1 MKRHFPL
8 LLLCSVWLLLCAPT
22 NTSARTATVR
32 LAAAASMTDA
42 VRELIQAFTATHPG
56 VTIQPNFASSG
67 SLAKQIIHGAPVD
80 LYISANERWM
90 NWLVENRAIEPGT
103 ARILAHNALVFIG
116 PSTTRART
124 MQDLTSLARIG
135 IGSPKSVPA
144 GQYAAQA
151 MENGGIYRQ
160 LLEDRRLVMAKDVRQ
175 ALLYAD
181 RGEVDGAFVYRTDAR
196 LARKS
201 TVLFTVPPEL
211 HDPVA
216 YTLGLTPG
224 GRQNP
229 EAQAF
234 YSFVTGPQAAGILK
248 SYGFTPPGGKQK

>member
-1 MKRHFPL
+1 MKRSIPVL
-8 LLLCSVWLLLCAPT
+8 LITIWMLSVVLAPGRVG
-22 NTSARTATVR
+22 AATVR

-42 VRELIQAFTATHPG
+42 VRELIQAFTAAHPG

-67 SLAKQIIHGAPVD
+67 SLAKQIIQGAPVD
-80 LYISANERWM
+80 LYISANQRWM
-90 NWLVENRAIEPGT
+90 NWLVENRAIDPGT

-124 MQDLTSLARIG
+124 MLDLTSLARIG

-151 MENGGIYRQ
+151 MENAGIYRQ
-160 LLEDRRLVMAKDVRQ
+160 LLEDRCLVMAKDVRQ

-211 HDPVA
+211 HDPVS
-216 YTLGLTPG
+216 YPIGLTPE

-229 EAQAF
+229 EARAF
-234 YSFVTGPQAAGILK
+234 YSFATGPLAAGILK
-248 SYGFTPPGGKQK
+248 SYGFTPPEGEQR

>member
-1 MKRHFPL
+1 MKGHFPL
-8 LLLCSVWLLLCAPT
+8 LLFSVWLLLFAPT
-22 NTSARTATVR
+22 NTSARMATVR

-42 VRELIQAFTATHPG
+42 IRELIQVFGTTQPG

-67 SLAKQIIHGAPVD
+67 SLAKQIMQGAPVD

-90 NWLVENRAIEPGT
+90 NWLVANRAIAAGT
-103 ARILAHNALVFIG
+103 ARILVNNTLVFIG
-116 PSTTRART
+116 PSTTRARA
-124 MQDLTSLARIG
+124 MEDLTSLARIG
-135 IGSPKSVPA
+135 LGSPRSVPA

-151 MENGGIYRQ
+151 MENAGIYRQ

-201 TVLFTVPPEL
+201 TVLFTIPPKL

-216 YTLGLTPG
+216 YTIGLTPE

-229 EAQAF
+229 EARAF
-234 YSFVTGPQAAGILK
+234 YSFATGPLAAGILE
-248 SYGFTPPGGKQK
+248 SYGFTSPGGKQR